1 MADPRERQL
10 QTNAADPRQ
19 RKYAERVTKHD
30 DAQLLEYMKTVLGT
44 VAGRAVLWH
53 LMYEAR
59 TALAHAM
66 EDMPQLT
73 ASVWDN
79 SAVIHYHSGRQ
90 DMGLLIQGLI
100 RRADPKAIPLMLNE
114 AMAADVSRSR
124 QNVSSRMEH
133 SEV

>member
-1 MADPRERQL
+1 VADPRDRHL

-19 RKYAERVTKHD
+19 RKYADRVTKHD
-30 DAQLLEYMKTVLGT
+30 DAQLLAYVKAVLAT
-44 VAGRAVLWH
+44 EAGRAVLWH

-59 TALAHAM
+59 TALAHAT
-66 EDMPQLT
+66 EDLPQLT

-100 RRADPKAIPLMLNE
+100 RRAEPDALGLMLKE
-114 AMAADVSRSR
+114 AMDADKYRAR
-124 QNVSSRMEH
+124 QNVASRMEH
-133 SEV
+133 ATP